1 MDANT
6 TLASAIANGY
16 DQLSPRDVL
25 LCILYGAANASGG
38 NGGLAGTGDPTASAA
53 AGTTYIDTA
62 TGKFWENVS
71 SPSPG
76 TTWLKL
82 IG

>member
-6 TLASAIANGY
+6 TLASAIANGF
-16 DQLSPRDVL
+16 DELSPRDVM
-25 LCILYGAANASGG
+25 LCILYGVANGG
-38 NGGLAGTGDPTASAA
+38 GGGGLAGTGDPTASAA
-53 AGTTYIDTA
+53 AGTPYTDTSN
-62 TGKFWENVS
+62 GNFWVNTS